1 LIAHKKQQQKG
12 FRKEDFRVQVD
23 GAGRLTVRG
32 QRAADGGNRHVR
44 FHKVF
49 QLPPAS
55 NLEDISGR
63 FDAGVLSLTVPKR
76 PAAAED
82 VTSNNQTKEE
92 EDDKAKKAEPPR
104 KEDMD
109 KPKEDVNKAET
120 KKPQQ
125 EEEAKKKPQQV
136 DAKKKTEPQGCK
148 AGHAPPA
155 LPRKEEDKP
164 KSPETKQQPD
174 TEEGLLERVKRHA
187 AQEEKEEAGRERK
200 QISRSSAGGGWK
212 ERVAE
217 ELQGLA
223 TSEWAEGM
231 LETVKKNK
239 EVIAVAATAFSL
251 GFFVSRKLCCRN
263 N

>member
-1 LIAHKKQQQKG
+1 LIVQNQQKD

-32 QRAADGGNRHVR
+32 QRAADGNNKHVR

-55 NLEDISGR
+55 NLEGISGR

-76 PAAAED
+76 PAAEGL
-82 VTSNNQTKEE
+82 TSNNQPPTAAKEE
-92 EDDKAKKAEPPR
+92 G

-109 KPKEDVNKAET
+109 KQKEEDVNKAET
-120 KKPQQ
+120 KRPQQ
-125 EEEAKKKPQQV
+125 EEAKKAEDKEEEIKKPQQV
-136 DAKKKTEPQGCK
+136 DAKAEQ
-148 AGHAPPA
+148 APPA
-155 LPRKEEDKP
+155 LTRSKEEDKP
-164 KSPETKQQPD
+164 KSPQTKQQPD
-174 TEEGLLERVKRHA
+174 KEEESLLEKK
-187 AQEEKEEAGRERK
+187 KEEAEREGK
-200 QISRSSAGGGWK
+200 QQQISRSSAGGGWK

-223 TSEWAEGM
+223 SSEWAEGVA
-231 LETVKKNK
+231 ETVKKNK
-239 EVIAVAATAFSL
+239 EVIAVAVAAFSL
-251 GFFVSRKLCCRN
+251 GLFVSTKLCSRN